1 MDRFEQLI
9 LHSRL
14 LNADQLAALQRD
26 AQTRHTRLS
35 QRIVESGLVDERRF
49 ADWMA
54 EASGVR
60 LLDPLPVVAIGPLS
74 RRIPR
79 AIAREFVVVP
89 VAIEGD
95 TIVVAAMNPLDD
107 GCLDILRTTTGMSV
121 RMVPARYSALMDI
134 IARHYA
140 EDEAEMT
147 ILPPGTSTLPA
158 GDEDELGNTT
168 RYIPPQTAV
177 GEDTN
182 RVRAEPSQLDR
193 IERKLDELAAM
204 LQRLTSR

>member
-1 MDRFEQLI
+1 MDRLEQLI

-14 LNADQLAALQRD
+14 LSADQLAALQRD
-26 AQTRHTRLS
+26 AQHRHKRLS

-49 ADWMA
+49 AEWMA

-60 LLDPLPVVAIGPLS
+60 LLDPLPVVAIGALS

-79 AIAREFVVVP
+79 AIAREFVIAP
-89 VAIEGD
+89 VAVEGD

-107 GCLDILRTTTGMSV
+107 ACVDILRTTTGMSV
-121 RMVPARYSALMDI
+121 RLVPARYSALTDV
-134 IARHYA
+134 IARHYP

-147 ILPPGTSTLPA
+147 ILPPGASTLPA
-158 GDEDELGNTT
+158 STEVEELGNAT
-168 RYIPPQTAV
+168 RYIPPEPV

-182 RVRAEPSQLDR
+182 RVRQEPSQLDR
-193 IERKLDELAAM
+193 IERKLDELAA
-204 LQRLTSR
+204 LVQRLTSR